1 MEEVPGVDEGQ
12 GRVEDGEDVIVE
24 EVDYH
29 DPDETSSL
37 EGSVKLSKR
46 WTKIIQPMLRK
57 D

>member
-12 GRVEDGEDVIVE
+12 GRIEDGDVIVE